1 MMEQSEQASVTPDT
15 TETPDLSGNRSV
27 SPEHTTANVNRQNE
41 DYSDVHSFVSTSEVN
56 KTIEQSDE
64 MTTSAVDTVDIAAM
78 FGEASCG
85 IDEASST
92 SPAFHAPSLADRH
105 EHDEENARTLL
116 PQTRVA
122 SSATQ
127 TAPTLS
133 LSHPK
138 KLGYV
143 EVEKAIRVSYYTK
156 QDYYSSA
163 FDIIASYIKGQ
174 KILYMEAQQYS
185 VRQLNMLMLP
195 AIFLSAAASVLSLTV
210 DSFPWGSVLVA
221 AVNAFNGFLL
231 SLVNY
236 SKLDAASEAHR
247 ISSNQYDKLQSMCEF
262 TSGCLMVLPSSGEH
276 EEDKKAKEKLE
287 QIETKI
293 RDIKETNGFTIPS
306 SIRRNF
312 PVIYYTNVFSLVK
325 RITDRETI
333 YINRLKDD
341 LNDLRQYEY
350 LRKLRG
356 LNAREH
362 GRLKH
367 YQSQIR
373 RYIQQLIHLKSEYI
387 KIDKMFRREVRLAE
401 QRKMLYTWS
410 ALCCLCRR
418 KKHKMNEDND
428 LDTLFND
435 PVENASVVTVPE
447 YHPRASSTVHHHQ
460 SSVSFGNEPPLLRTT
475 AILRDV

>member
-1 MMEQSEQASVTPDT
+1 MEQGLHTSSTPVPMETTDTSTVTDV
-15 TETPDLSGNRSV
+15 SGATRPTHDNG
-27 SPEHTTANVNRQNE
+27 TNGG
-41 DYSDVHSFVSTSEVN
+41 DYSDVHSFVSTSELS
-56 KTIEQSDE
+56 QSIQQHE
-64 MTTSAVDTVDIAAM
+64 EVAADTVDIAAII
-78 FGEASCG
+78 GNATDG
-85 IDEASST
+85 VDEASST
-92 SPAFHAPSLADRH
+92 APAFHAPSLASRH
-105 EHDEENARTLL
+105 DQDVDGSPNV
-116 PQTRVA
+116 PSIVA

-127 TAPTLS
+127 TAPTMT

-195 AIFLSAAASVLSLTV
+195 AIFLSAAASVLSLTL

-418 KKHKMNEDND
+418 KNTEMNEDND

-435 PVENASVVTVPE
+435 PVDNTSVTVTD
-447 YHPRASSTVHHHQ
+447 YHHRMSSGAQHQ

-475 AILRDV
+475 AILNDV